1 MSLGLPLASLQRR
14 RRRDARPSWLHPDL
28 VAAGGGLAWK
38 FAFDG
43 EPSRGPEYWNVN
55 RIGTQAEMLADLR
68 NSIATGYD
76 ADGTLRS
83 YPVNTPVIPRGVGL
97 LARGQR
103 TNKDTNFN
111 ANPVD
116 LTGVTLEGASGGAAD
131 PGVTL
136 TIVDNPAQLAAAGL
150 SGICTSGK
158 VYRLNNPPGG
168 SAARAVFNGVP
179 GNLNSHA
186 LSCYMRGTGNAQ
198 LRFQGGA
205 NVQVALTP
213 NFQRVTAVGAA
224 NSAAFP
230 MYVLAL
236 AGSDVYFVLN
246 QLEEGSYVT
255 DPIVVAGS
263 ALPRLADSITA
274 PNFASQAAAL
284 GLGDGVA
291 GRVVASLTSLGENK
305 SLLCMGPDSLNF
317 LELIQT
323 SANTLRVQRREAGS
337 FTTLAQVDSASV
349 GTIEAEFQFKDGA
362 SYVRL
367 NGVTESSSAN
377 YALPALTNAAIGGR
391 LSNTGVMFNDPLRS
405 LQLWRP

>member
-1 MSLGLPLASLQRR
+1 M
-14 RRRDARPSWLHPDL
+14 
-28 VAAGGGLAWK
+28 
-38 FAFDG
+38 
-43 EPSRGPEYWNVN
+43 
-55 RIGTQAEMLADLR
+55 
-68 NSIATGYD
+68 ATGFD

-136 TIVDNPAQLAAAGL
+136 TLVDSPAQLAAAGL

-168 SAARAVFNGVP
+168 SAARAVLNGVP

-263 ALPRLADSITA
+263 AATRLADSITA
-274 PNFASQAAAL
+274 PDFGAKAAAL
-284 GLGDGVA
+284 GLGARLA
-291 GRVVASLTSLGENK
+291 GKAIIDLTRLGEERFLFGLGVDIQNYVTL
-305 SLLCMGPDSLNF
+305 SL
-317 LELIQT
+317 
-323 SANTLRVQRREAGS
+323 SAGNQ
-337 FTTLAQVDSASV
+337 
-349 GTIEAEFQFKDGA
+349 
-362 SYVRL
+362 VRL
-367 NGVTESSSAN
+367 NARKDNGTPVTVAQS
-377 YALPALTNAAIGGR
+377 AAI
-391 LSNTGVMFNDPLRS
+391 STTGVKEISFSVLPGVGSVLSVTGVADVTGGAVFEMPTLTSAALGASINGGAPLNGPLRE
-405 LQLWRP
+405 LQLWKAAA